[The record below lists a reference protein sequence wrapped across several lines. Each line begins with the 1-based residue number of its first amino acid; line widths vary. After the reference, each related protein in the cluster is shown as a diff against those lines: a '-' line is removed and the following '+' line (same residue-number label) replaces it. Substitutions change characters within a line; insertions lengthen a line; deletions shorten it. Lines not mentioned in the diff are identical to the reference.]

1 MDIRVVEDYHGKDP
15 VGGGDDDNDED
26 DDEDEEDEAD
36 SHDYQPSDDVI
47 KSRSMDWIE
56 RVVVG
61 LHFGPFAERPLREDG
76 LKVAV
81 VRGDDDER
89 VAAAVAYE
97 LMARSVPPRD
107 HDRGRPRVPPG
118 RL

>member
-15 VGGGDDDNDED
+15 VGGGDDDNDNDND
-26 DDEDEEDEAD
+26 DDNDEEEEDEAD

-61 LHFGPFAERPLREDG
+61 LHFGPFAKRPLREDG
-76 LKVAV
+76 LKIAV
-81 VRGDDDER
+81 VREDDDER

-97 LMARSVPPRD
+97 LMARSVPPWD
-107 HDRGRPRVPPG
+107 QDRGRP
-118 RL
+118 

>member
-15 VGGGDDDNDED
+15 VGGGDDDNDND
-26 DDEDEEDEAD
+26 DDNDKEEEDEAD

-47 KSRSMDWIE
+47 KLRSMDWIE

-76 LKVAV
+76 LKVTV

-97 LMARSVPPRD
+97 LMACFVPSRRD
-107 HDRGRPRVPPG
+107 GTN
-118 RL
+118 